1 MLRADIM
8 QNKPL
13 DKSTFFY
20 HFQQSTGGLYDPKL
34 VKAFIKHLEEW
45 LPDCPDFWDTNDSY
59 AEGFEKG
66 QEKYREFLLDK
77 LIQKDYKN
85 W

>member
-1 MLRADIM
+1 MT
-8 QNKPL
+8 NKPL

-20 HFQQSTGGLYDPKL
+20 HFQQSTGGLYDPRI
-34 VKAFIKHLEEW
+34 VKQVIKHLEEW
-45 LPDCPDFWDTNDSY
+45 LPDCLEADESSDYNR
-59 AEGFEKG
+59 G
-66 QEKYREFLLDK
+66 QGDYLEFLLNK

>member
-1 MLRADIM
+1 M

-20 HFQQSTGGLYDPKL
+20 HFLQSTGGLYDPRI
-34 VKAFIKHLEEW
+34 VKEFIKHLEEW
-45 LPDCPDFWDTNDSY
+45 LPDSTEDDESWTYTPDY
-59 AEGFEKG
+59 YIG
-66 QEKYREFLLDK
+66 QDDYRRFLLDK